1 MITEKLFCR
10 CGLNLGG
17 ADFDADGMVK
27 CPECGVETKVSDSA
41 RVHQRALEK
50 FRARADCCKDAANL
64 SLKTDGMVK
73 CSVCGARNLAEVA

>member
-27 CPECGVETKVSDSA
+27 CPECGVETRVSDIA
-41 RVHQRALEK
+41 RVLHRARERFL
-50 FRARADCCKDAANL
+50 ARADCCKVEANL
-64 SLKTDGMVK
+64 SLKTEGVVK